1 MMAISADGDGA
12 YTANVGAGTVSA
24 IDLRK
29 KSVLAVIPVSSSVQH
44 IAISHVD
51 RWVFTADQAKPD
63 LAVIDA
69 RTNKTKTRIPLPALG
84 FGLADTGDDRLLV
97 THPDAKSLSIVNLKT
112 MRVEATISVPAEP
125 QEILIRPD
133 DRVAYI
139 SCDESQQVV
148 ALDLTSLKVTKTF
161 KAGAGADGLAWAAQP

>member
-1 MMAISADGDGA
+1 M
-12 YTANVGAGTVSA
+12 
-24 IDLRK
+24 
-29 KSVLAVIPVSSSVQH
+29 LA
-44 IAISHVD
+44 SH
-51 RWVFTADQAKPD
+51 
-63 LAVIDA
+63 
-69 RTNKTKTRIPLPALG
+69 G
-84 FGLADTGDDRLLV
+84 FYFDYGDDRLLV

-148 ALDLTSLKVTKTF
+148 ALDLTLKVTKTF
-161 KAGAGADGLAWAAQP
+161 KAGAGAGGLAWAAQP